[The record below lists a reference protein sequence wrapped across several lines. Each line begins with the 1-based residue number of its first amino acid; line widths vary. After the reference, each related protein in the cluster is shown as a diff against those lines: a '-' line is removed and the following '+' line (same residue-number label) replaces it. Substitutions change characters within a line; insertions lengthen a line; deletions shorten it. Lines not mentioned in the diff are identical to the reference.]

1 MNDLNPLKSSIQQS
15 QIYLNDIALDNLEDF
30 FQLNN
35 IASKDLKDLPIRET
49 FYLIQENM
57 ESSRSKDLNSN
68 KEVYVLNMNIIPN
81 QEILDLNDVDGEED
95 GAEGEE
101 R

>member
-1 MNDLNPLKSSIQQS
+1 MS
-15 QIYLNDIALDNLEDF
+15 DF

>member
-1 MNDLNPLKSSIQQS
+1 
-15 QIYLNDIALDNLEDF
+15 
-30 FQLNN
+30 
-35 IASKDLKDLPIRET
+35 
-49 FYLIQENM
+49 M